1 MNVDKDRVPR
11 KGRGTPDL
19 EFGLE
24 GRPRDVNRENV
35 LDLIEV
41 IEDERRF
48 HAAAAVMATDPLE
61 GERYRAMAREAGAL
75 LANIRHGLA
84 RMTQRHLS
92 RHERAR
98 EMERYAFRLMARS
111 QRTRRR
117 RLSSNFNLQGA
128 E

>member
-1 MNVDKDRVPR
+1 MNVDKDSVPR
-11 KGRGTPDL
+11 KSRGTADI
-19 EFGLE
+19 EFGLD
-24 GRPRDVNRENV
+24 GRPHDVDRENV
-35 LDLIEV
+35 LDLIAV

-92 RHERAR
+92 RRERIR
-98 EMERYAFRLMARS
+98 EMERYAYRLMARS